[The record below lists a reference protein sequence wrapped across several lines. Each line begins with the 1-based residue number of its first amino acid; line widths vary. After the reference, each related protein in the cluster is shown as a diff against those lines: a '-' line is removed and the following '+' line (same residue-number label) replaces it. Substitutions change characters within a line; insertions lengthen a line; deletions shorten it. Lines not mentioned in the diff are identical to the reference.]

1 MLTPE
6 AISAVKTAGPETY
19 HTVAEIGQLLRKS
32 SSWIYREFRD
42 YPGVVR
48 SGKSRPGKRPY
59 VTLLI
64 SDAVLRRWI
73 REHTAPGLVE
83 KTAF

>member
-6 AISAVKTAGPETY
+6 AVSAVKTAEPETY

-48 SGKSRPGKRPY
+48 SGKYRPGKRPY

-64 SDAVLRRWI
+64 SEAVLRRWI
-73 REHTAPGLVE
+73 REHTTPGTAE
-83 KTAF
+83 KMSL

>member
-19 HTVAEIGQLLRKS
+19 HTVAEIGQFLRKS

-48 SGKSRPGKRPY
+48 SGKYRPGKRQY

-73 REHTAPGLVE
+73 REHTAPGPVE
-83 KTAF
+83 KTPL

>member
-1 MLTPE
+1 MSTSEPVSTVNMVE
-6 AISAVKTAGPETY
+6 AETY
-19 HTVAEIGQLLRKS
+19 HTVAEVGQLLRKS

-42 YPGVVR
+42 YPGVVQ

-59 VTLLI
+59 VTILI

-73 REHTAPGLVE
+73 REHTASGPAE
-83 KTAF
+83 KTPL

>member
-19 HTVAEIGQLLRKS
+19 HTVAEIGRLLRKS
-32 SSWIYREFRD
+32 SSWIYREFRN

-48 SGKSRPGKRPY
+48 SGKSRPGTRPY

-73 REHTAPGLVE
+73 REHTASGPAQ
-83 KTAF
+83 KTPL